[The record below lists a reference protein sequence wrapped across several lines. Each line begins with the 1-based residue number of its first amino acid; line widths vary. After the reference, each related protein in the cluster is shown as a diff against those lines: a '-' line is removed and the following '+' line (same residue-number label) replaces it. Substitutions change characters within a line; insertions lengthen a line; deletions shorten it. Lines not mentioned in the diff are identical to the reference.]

1 MTTYAGS
8 CHCGN
13 VRYEVTTELTQAM
26 ECNCTHCS
34 RKGLL
39 LTFVSPDHFKL
50 LSGDNLTTYHFNKHV
65 IDHLFCP
72 GCGVQSFARGKK
84 SDGTPVIAINVR
96 CLEGVDPKSL
106 TLLPFDGR
114 SR

>member
-13 VRYEVTTELTQAM
+13 VRYEVVGRDEGEEQA
-26 ECNCTHCS
+26 
-34 RKGLL
+34 
-39 LTFVSPDHFKL
+39 
-50 LSGDNLTTYHFNKHV
+50 
-65 IDHLFCP
+65 LFCP